1 MERGLRC
8 VNGGGGVLVLGWR
21 LKKLLVVMVVLGDI
35 FSLEF
40 AVFFS
45 LLALVSENCF
55 AAGFEVKILRGWF
68 DFVQKSRTALT
79 TKSKIPPY

>member
-40 AVFFS
+40 AVF
-45 LLALVSENCF
+45 
-55 AAGFEVKILRGWF
+55 LRSFG
-68 DFVQKSRTALT
+68 SGL
-79 TKSKIPPY
+79 

>member
-40 AVFFS
+40 DVFCS
-45 LLALVSENCF
+45 LLALVSENLLLLVRSKN
-55 AAGFEVKILRGWF
+55 FERLVA
-68 DFVQKSRTALT
+68 FVQKSRTTLT

>member
-1 MERGLRC
+1 M
-8 VNGGGGVLVLGWR
+8 NGGGGVLVLGWR

-55 AAGFEVKILRGWF
+55 AAGLRRENFERLV
-68 DFVQKSRTALT
+68 DFVQKSRTTLT